1 MKKKILLLFYLFVCF
16 KIFAQKV
23 ESISF
28 NLYTDSLKKNVHNYI
43 NVDGKLSNGKY
54 MPLDATHLT
63 FISNY
68 GIWEG
73 NSLIIDSSYKKDSVV
88 VTVTLKQNTTVT
100 QSITIYLKKNNTAP
114 KLKSEQE
121 ILNEL
126 DKPRKKKN

>member
-1 MKKKILLLFYLFVCF
+1 MKKKILLLFCLFVCF

-28 NLYTDSLKKNVHNYI
+28 NLYTDSLKKTVHNYI

-63 FISNY
+63 FTSNY

-88 VTVTLKQNTTVT
+88 VTATLKQNTTVT

>member
-1 MKKKILLLFYLFVCF
+1 MKKKILLLFHLFVCF

-28 NLYTDSLKKNVHNYI
+28 NLYTDSLKKTVHNYI

-54 MPLDATHLT
+54 FPLDATHLT
-63 FISNY
+63 FTSNY

-88 VTVTLKQNTTVT
+88 VTATLKQNTTVT